1 LREEA
6 KELTSSE
13 TLLKRSDLISR
24 SGPQTR
30 ACSRQEVILKRS
42 APQAQ
47 REETMRE
54 INVKSITEK
63 VRELC
68 MEANTD
74 LGGDVLQAFDRAMEK
89 EESPLG
95 LEILK
100 ELKENARIAKE
111 ERVAMCQDTGFA
123 VIFME
128 LGQDVHLVGGD
139 LKEAIFEGVRRGY
152 RDGYLRKSIC
162 HPFTRANT
170 GDNTPAIIH
179 TEIVPGDKVKVIVA
193 PKGGGSENM
202 SRVVMLTPSDGVEGI
217 KRFVV
222 QRVKESGSNPCPPTI
237 VGVGIGGTFEQAALL
252 AKKSLLR
259 SLGSKNPDPEL
270 EKLESEILT
279 EINKLGIGPQGLG
292 GRTTSL
298 AVHILMMPC
307 HIASFPLAV
316 NIQCHAQR
324 HKEAII

>member
-1 LREEA
+1 
-6 KELTSSE
+6 
-13 TLLKRSDLISR
+13 
-24 SGPQTR
+24 
-30 ACSRQEVILKRS
+30 
-42 APQAQ
+42 
-47 REETMRE
+47 MRE
-54 INVKSITEK
+54 IDVKLITEQ
-63 VRELC
+63 VRDLC
-68 MEANTD
+68 MKANTD
-74 LGGDVLQAFDRAMEK
+74 LGEDVLQAFDRAMQE

-95 LEILK
+95 VEILR

-111 ERVAMCQDTGFA
+111 ENVPICQDTGFA
-123 VIFME
+123 VVFVE
-128 LGQDVHLVGGD
+128 LGQDVHLAGGN
-139 LKEAIFEGVRRGY
+139 LTEAIQEGVRQGY

-179 TEIVPGDKVKVIVA
+179 TEVVPGDKVKITVA

-202 SRVVMLTPSDGVEGI
+202 SRVTMLTPSDGVEGI

-237 VGVGIGGTFEQAALL
+237 VGVGIGGTFEQSALL

-259 SLGSKNPDPEL
+259 SLGSRNSDPEL
-270 EKLESEILT
+270 DKLESEILT

-316 NIQCHAQR
+316 NIQCHAHR
-324 HKEAII
+324 HKETVI

>member
-1 LREEA
+1 MNG
-6 KELTSSE
+6 LTTQSLGGE
-13 TLLKRSDLISR
+13 GWGEGWRRKI
-24 SGPQTR
+24 
-30 ACSRQEVILKRS
+30 
-42 APQAQ
+42 
-47 REETMRE
+47 MRE
-54 INVKSITEK
+54 LNVNLITEK
-63 VRELC
+63 VRDLC

-74 LGGDVLQAFDRAMEK
+74 LGEDVLQALDRAVK
-89 EESPLG
+89 REESPLG
-95 LEILK
+95 VEILK

-111 ERVAMCQDTGFA
+111 EKIAICQDTGFA
-123 VIFME
+123 VIFLE
-128 LGQDVHLVGGD
+128 LGQDVHLSGGD
-139 LKEAIFEGVRRGY
+139 LKEAIYEGVRQGY

-179 TEIVPGDKVKVIVA
+179 AEIVPGEKVKIIVA

-202 SRVVMLTPSDGVEGI
+202 SRVVMLTPSDGIEGI

-259 SLGSKNPDPEL
+259 PLGSMNQDPEL
-270 EKLESEILT
+270 DRLESAILT
-279 EINKLGIGPQGLG
+279 EINRLGIGPQGLG
-292 GRTTSL
+292 GRITSL
-298 AVHILMMPC
+298 AVHVSMMPC
-307 HIASFPLAV
+307 HIASLPLAV

-324 HKEAII
+324 HKEAVI

>member
-1 LREEA
+1 
-6 KELTSSE
+6 
-13 TLLKRSDLISR
+13 
-24 SGPQTR
+24 
-30 ACSRQEVILKRS
+30 
-42 APQAQ
+42 
-47 REETMRE
+47 MRE
-54 INVKSITEK
+54 INVKLITEK

-68 MEANTD
+68 MEANTN
-74 LGGDVLQAFDRAMEK
+74 LGEDVLQAFDGAMKK

-111 ERVAMCQDTGFA
+111 EKVAICQDTGFA
-123 VIFME
+123 VVFVE

-139 LKEAIFEGVRRGY
+139 LKEAIFEGVRQGY
-152 RDGYLRKSIC
+152 QDGYLRKSIC

-179 TEIVPGDKVKVIVA
+179 TEIVSGDEVKITVA

-202 SRVVMLTPSDGVEGI
+202 SRVIMLTPSDGVEGI
-217 KRFVV
+217 KQYVL

-237 VGVGIGGTFEQAALL
+237 VGIGIGGTFEEAALL

-259 SLGSKNPDPEL
+259 PLQSKNADPEL
-270 EKLESEILT
+270 DQLEFDILT

-324 HKEAII
+324 HKEVVI

>member
-1 LREEA
+1 
-6 KELTSSE
+6 
-13 TLLKRSDLISR
+13 
-24 SGPQTR
+24 
-30 ACSRQEVILKRS
+30 
-42 APQAQ
+42 
-47 REETMRE
+47 MRE
-54 INVKSITEK
+54 INVKVITEK
-63 VRELC
+63 VRDLC

-74 LGGDVLQAFDRAMEK
+74 LGEDVLQSFDRAIRK

-95 LEILK
+95 VEILK

-111 ERVAMCQDTGFA
+111 ENVPICQDTGFA
-123 VIFME
+123 VVFVE
-128 LGQDVHLVGGD
+128 LGQDVHLVGGN
-139 LKEAIFEGVRRGY
+139 LNKAIEEGVRQGY
-152 RDGYLRKSIC
+152 KDGYLRKSIC

-170 GDNTPAIIH
+170 GDNTPSIIH
-179 TEIVPGDKVKVIVA
+179 TELVPGEEVKITVA

-217 KRFVV
+217 KRYVV

-259 SLGSKNPDPEL
+259 LLGSKNPDPEL
-270 EKLESEILT
+270 DKLELEILT

-298 AVHILMMPC
+298 AVHIFMMPC

-324 HKEAII
+324 HKEAVI

>member
-1 LREEA
+1 MR
-6 KELTSSE
+6 K
-13 TLLKRSDLISR
+13 I
-24 SGPQTR
+24 
-30 ACSRQEVILKRS
+30 EVKL
-42 APQAQ
+42 
-47 REETMRE
+47 M
-54 INVKSITEK
+54 TEK
-63 VRELC
+63 VRDLC
-68 MEANTD
+68 MKANTD
-74 LGGDVLQAFDRAMEK
+74 LGEDVLQAFDRAMVQ
-89 EESPLG
+89 EESFLG
-95 LEILK
+95 IEILK

-111 ERVAMCQDTGFA
+111 ESVPLCQDTGFA
-123 VIFME
+123 VVFVE
-128 LGQDVHLVGGD
+128 LGQDVHLVGGN
-139 LKEAIFEGVRRGY
+139 LNEAIEEGVRQGY

-179 TEIVPGDKVKVIVA
+179 TEVVPGDKIRVMVA

-202 SRVVMLTPSDGVEGI
+202 SRVVMLTPSDGIEGI
-217 KRFVV
+217 KRYVV
-222 QRVKESGSNPCPPTI
+222 QRVRESGSNPCPPTI
-237 VGVGIGGTFEQAALL
+237 VGVGIGGTFERAALL

-259 SLGSKNPDPEL
+259 PLGSKNPDPDLDRL
-270 EKLESEILT
+270 ETEILA
-279 EINKLGIGPQGLG
+279 EINRLGIGPQGLG

>member
-1 LREEA
+1 
-6 KELTSSE
+6 
-13 TLLKRSDLISR
+13 
-24 SGPQTR
+24 
-30 ACSRQEVILKRS
+30 
-42 APQAQ
+42 
-47 REETMRE
+47 MRE
-54 INVKSITEK
+54 VNVKTITEK
-63 VRELC
+63 VRALC
-68 MEANTD
+68 MDANTD
-74 LGGDVLQAFDRAMEK
+74 LGEDVLQAFDQAIEK

-95 LEILK
+95 IEIMK
-100 ELKENARIAKE
+100 ELKENARIARE
-111 ERVAMCQDTGFA
+111 ERVAICQDTGFA
-123 VIFME
+123 VIFLE

-139 LKEAIFEGVRRGY
+139 LREAIFEGVRQGY

-162 HPFTRANT
+162 HPFTRGNT

-179 TEIVPGDKVKVIVA
+179 VEIVPGEKVKITVA

-202 SRVVMLTPSDGVEGI
+202 SRVIMLTPSDGIEGI
-217 KRFVV
+217 KRYVV

-259 SLGSKNPDPEL
+259 PLGSRNSDPDL
-270 EKLESEILT
+270 DKLESEILN
-279 EINKLGIGPQGLG
+279 EINRLGIGPQGLG

-298 AVHILMMPC
+298 AVQILMMPC

-324 HKEAII
+324 HKETII